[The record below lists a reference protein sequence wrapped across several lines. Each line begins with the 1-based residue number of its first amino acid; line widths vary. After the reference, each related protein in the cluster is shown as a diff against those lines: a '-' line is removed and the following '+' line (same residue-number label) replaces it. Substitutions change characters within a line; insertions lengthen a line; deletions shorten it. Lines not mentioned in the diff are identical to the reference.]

1 MSTKTNVAGVAA
13 FLTVLAAPGFAS
25 AQEGFGNYPSAQAI
39 SGAYPDR
46 QSNQPNVRALSGTFA
61 STNNSAHV
69 KRARAVV
76 ATQAHNR

>member
-39 SGAYPDR
+39 S
-46 QSNQPNVRALSGTFA
+46 SALSRPA
-61 STNNSAHV
+61 I
-69 KRARAVV
+69 
-76 ATQAHNR
+76 